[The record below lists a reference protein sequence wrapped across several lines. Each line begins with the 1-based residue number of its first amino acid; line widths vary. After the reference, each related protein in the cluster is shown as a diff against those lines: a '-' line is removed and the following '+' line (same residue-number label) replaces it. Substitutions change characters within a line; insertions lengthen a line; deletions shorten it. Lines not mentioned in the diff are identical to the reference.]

1 MNQWPLLAD
10 NNVMVTVQQAEEIV
24 LAEARSY
31 GVEHMPFQSAIG
43 RVLAEPIIADR
54 DLPPYDRVTM
64 DGIAISHAA
73 FEKGTTKFKIK
84 GIQAAGEQ
92 PINITSPEECIEIM
106 TGAALSETTDA
117 IIRYEDVTIEN
128 GFATINATAIKK
140 GQNIHR
146 KGTDRKANDII
157 LNAGNLTEASA
168 IGIAAS
174 VGQTTVA
181 VERLPKIAILS
192 TGNELVDTSETPNEY
207 QIRRS
212 NVYAIHAILQ
222 EYKVDATILHVPD
235 NVSAIEKTLSE
246 CLSAFDAIILSG
258 GISMG
263 KFDHLPQVLE
273 QLHVKKL
280 FYKVQQRPGKPFWFG
295 KHKNDCLVFAFP
307 GNPVSTFMCMFRYFV
322 PWLRKSIGL
331 EATYVK
337 WAELDSDITFEPKLQ
352 YFLQVKLRHTSD
364 AKLVATPVVGNGSG
378 DYANLADADAFM
390 ELPAE
395 ISNFKKGNI
404 YPVWPYKAI

>member
-1 MNQWPLLAD
+1 
-10 NNVMVTVQQAEEIV
+10 MVTVQQAEEIV
-24 LAEARSY
+24 FAEAGSY
-31 GVEHMPFQSAIG
+31 GVEHLPFQSAIG
-43 RVLAEPIIADR
+43 RVLAVPIQADR

-64 DGIAISHAA
+64 DGIAINYRA
-73 FEKGTTKFKIK
+73 FEQGHTKFRIT
-84 GIQAAGEQ
+84 GTQAAGEH
-92 PINITSPEECIEIM
+92 PLAIEALDECIEIM
-106 TGAALSETTDA
+106 TGAALSETTDT
-117 IIRYEDVTIEN
+117 IVRYEDVTIEN
-128 GFATINATAIKK
+128 GFATIHVTSIKK

-146 KGTDRKANDII
+146 RGTDRKVNDII
-157 LNAGNLTEASA
+157 LNAGNLIDASA

-174 VGQTTVA
+174 TGQTTVA
-181 VERLPKIAILS
+181 VTQLPKIAILS
-192 TGNELVDTSETPNEY
+192 TGNELVEPSETPNEY

-222 EYKVDATILHVPD
+222 EYNVDATILHIPD
-235 NVSAIEKTLSE
+235 DVSVIERILSE

-295 KHKNDCLVFAFP
+295 KHTNGCIVFAFP
-307 GNPVSTFMCMFRYFV
+307 GNPVSTFLCAYRYFV
-322 PWLRKSIGL
+322 PWLRRSLGL
-331 EATYVK
+331 ITQPTK
-337 WAELDSDITFEPKLQ
+337 WAKLDADVVFEPQLQ
-352 YFLQVKLRHTSD
+352 YFLQVKFRHTAD
-364 AKLVATPVVGNGSG
+364 AQLIATPVTGNGSG
-378 DYANLADADAFM
+378 DYSNLADADAFM

>member
-1 MNQWPLLAD
+1 
-10 NNVMVTVQQAEEIV
+10 MVTVQQAEEIV
-24 LAEARSY
+24 FAEAGSY
-31 GVEHMPFQSAIG
+31 GVEHIPFQSAIG
-43 RVLAEPIIADR
+43 RVLAVPIQADR

-64 DGIAISHAA
+64 DGIAINYRA
-73 FEKGTTKFKIK
+73 FEQGHTKFRIT
-84 GIQAAGEQ
+84 GTQAAGEH
-92 PINITSPEECIEIM
+92 PLAIEALDECIEIM
-106 TGAALSETTDA
+106 TGAALSENTDT
-117 IIRYEDVTIEN
+117 IVRYEDLTIEN
-128 GFATINATAIKK
+128 GFATIHVTSIKK

-146 KGTDRKANDII
+146 KGTDRKVNDII
-157 LNAGNLTEASA
+157 LNAGNLIDASA

-174 VGQTTVA
+174 MGQTTVA
-181 VERLPKIAILS
+181 VTQLPKIAILS
-192 TGNELVDTSETPNEY
+192 TGNELVEPSETPNEY

-212 NVYAIHAILQ
+212 NVYAIHATLQ
-222 EYKVDATILHVPD
+222 EYNVDATILHIPD
-235 NVSAIEKTLSE
+235 DVSVIERIVSE

-295 KHKNDCLVFAFP
+295 KHTNGCLVFAFP
-307 GNPVSTFMCMFRYFV
+307 GNPVSTFLCMFRYFV

-331 EATYVK
+331 EPKSVK
-337 WAELDSDITFEPKLQ
+337 WAELDSDITFEPNLQ
-352 YFLQVKLRHTSD
+352 YFLQVKLHYTTD
-364 AKLVATPVVGNGSG
+364 AQLIATPVSGNGSG